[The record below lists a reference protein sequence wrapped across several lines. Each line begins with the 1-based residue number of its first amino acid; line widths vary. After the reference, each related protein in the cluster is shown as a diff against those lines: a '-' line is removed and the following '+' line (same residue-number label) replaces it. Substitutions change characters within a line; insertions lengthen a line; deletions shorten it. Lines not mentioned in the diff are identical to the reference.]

1 MPEKSP
7 VEKIQDAVAD
17 LVRGAVADP
26 EGTARKAVDQARGVL
41 SLGFMVVGQ
50 VAQTISERLMHGPS
64 QPTPPPSAPKPPI
77 VDREQPTP
85 ADVARVVELKPAA
98 KKAPA
103 KKAPAK
109 KAPAKKAP
117 AKKASPSGKLP
128 AKKAPAKKPPAAGA
142 ED

>member
-7 VEKIQDAVAD
+7 IEKIQDAVAD
-17 LVRGAVADP
+17 ALRGAVADP

-50 VAQTISERLMHGPS
+50 VAQTISERLMQSPG

-85 ADVARVVELKPAA
+85 TDVARVVELKPAA

-103 KKAPAK
+103 KKASPSGKLPVK

-117 AKKASPSGKLP
+117 ATE
-128 AKKAPAKKPPAAGA
+128 APTAGA